1 MGGFIS
7 CLGLLI
13 AYMVYRIY
21 ALYQTVT
28 GEPATDP
35 YFFSRKTMT
44 VFGMLDYP
52 AAPLNGSPLQM
63 VNMKDSLERSS
74 FPSIS
79 LGSRVNVNNDIHG
92 LDQRHR
98 HGL

>member
-13 AYMVYRIY
+13 AYMVYRLY
-21 ALYQTVT
+21 ALYQTVA

-44 VFGMLDYP
+44 VFG
-52 AAPLNGSPLQM
+52 
-63 VNMKDSLERSS
+63 
-74 FPSIS
+74 
-79 LGSRVNVNNDIHG
+79 
-92 LDQRHR
+92 
-98 HGL
+98 